1 MDPKWRNKNVACF
14 MADGDVQVKLKDL
27 PMLPADLAALF
38 EQSELKKYLSEEEY
52 AQLPKEVA

>member
-1 MDPKWRNKNVACF
+1 